1 MREELPDKTDNVNIS
16 AGENTENPGGT
27 SLADDIITAEAAPAD
42 KVTGKTVLG
51 WLRKWWM
58 IPVYLILMIILIIF
72 ISSGDE
78 KDLYKAHFK
87 GENEV
92 TVGDVDYKLLSKDEK
107 GHYIASYVSDKLNG
121 IKNKKVATMRS
132 YILYVSVFYSVTG
145 DENMDYLM
153 DGKNSVYVKSS
164 LYDSVKQYYDD
175 VSNITS
181 YKITDKSKDMNSMTA
196 LSNEDYEAL
205 LAVKGEEIKFTDA
218 LITENYAT
226 RREIY
231 GYYNN
236 GLFCRAVAELFR
248 DKENNIYLTTKMV
261 DGKEN
266 KDGITLL
273 YGIELP
279 EDMQEKYRSIWN

>member
-1 MREELPDKTDNVNIS
+1 MREELKSKTSDDHIEN
-16 AGENTENPGGT
+16 GENTENPGGT

-58 IPVYLILMIILIIF
+58 IPVYLIVMIILIIF
-72 ISSGDE
+72 ISHGDE

-107 GHYIASYVSDKLNG
+107 GHYIASYVSDKLTG
-121 IKNKKVATMRS
+121 VKNKKVATMRS

-231 GYYNN
+231 GYYDN